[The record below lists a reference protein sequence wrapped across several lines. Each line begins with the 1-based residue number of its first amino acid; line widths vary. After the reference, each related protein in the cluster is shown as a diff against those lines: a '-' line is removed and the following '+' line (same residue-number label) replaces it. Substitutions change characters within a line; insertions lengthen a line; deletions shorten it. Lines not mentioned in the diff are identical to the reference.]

1 MNNEKLTFW
10 AWFLFIALVGGILG
24 YFAKNKAPV
33 SRTERLRGLAI
44 GILTS
49 MFAAYVTFQIAF
61 YYFHSEN
68 VSVAIAGVA
77 AWMGA
82 DAFLTLEQ
90 IILNKTNKKEGN

>member
-10 AWFLFIALVGGILG
+10 AWFLFVALIGGILG
-24 YFAKNKAPV
+24 YFAKNKAPL
-33 SRTERLRGLAI
+33 SKTERLRGLAI

-61 YYFHSEN
+61 YYLHSED

-77 AWMGA
+77 AWMGT
-82 DAFLTLEQ
+82 DAFLTLEHFFLNT
-90 IILNKTNKKEGN
+90 LNKKQG

>member
-10 AWFLFIALVGGILG
+10 AWFLFITLVGGILG
-24 YFAKNKAPV
+24 YFAKNQAPV
-33 SRTERLRGLAI
+33 SRAERLRGLAI

-61 YYFHSEN
+61 YYLHSEN

-82 DAFLTLEQ
+82 DAFLTLEK
-90 IILNKTNKKEGN
+90 IILNKTNKKEG

>member
-24 YFAKNKAPV
+24 YFAKNKAPI
-33 SRTERLRGLAI
+33 SRAERLRGLAI
-44 GILTS
+44 GVLTS
-49 MFAAYVTFQIAF
+49 MFAAYVTFQIAL
-61 YYFHSEN
+61 YYFQNEN
-68 VSVAIAGVA
+68 ISVAIAGVA

-90 IILNKTNKKEGN
+90 IILNKSNNKEG

>member
-10 AWFLFIALVGGILG
+10 AWFLFVALIGGVLG
-24 YFAKNKAPV
+24 YFAKNKTPI
-33 SRTERLRGLAI
+33 SKTERLRGLAI

-61 YYFHSEN
+61 YYLHSEN

-82 DAFLTLEQ
+82 DAFLTLEK
-90 IILNKTNKKEGN
+90 IILNTLNKKQG